1 MRELLDDGLGGEML
15 FYLLLLLK
23 NSILYSVAYLCEVF
37 MCPVSKIALCTYQV
51 TGDQSWNIVNDKLV
65 V

>member
-23 NSILYSVAYLCEVF
+23 NSILYFVAYLCEVL
-37 MCPVSKIALCTYQV
+37 MCPVCKIVLCTYQV

-65 V
+65 